1 MIRALTRT
9 TVEENQS
16 DEQGHFHQR
25 RTRTAPEEY
34 VVTSAILFA
43 AIGFVSGV
51 IGLVV
56 SFRGRHVF
64 FVLGPFHLEGV
75 PAGILGVPLMPLV
88 FAVAGILLALIT
100 YLPASWILRRV

>member
-1 MIRALTRT
+1 MNKAISIKGGRVLRLR
-9 TVEENQS
+9 N
-16 DEQGHFHQR
+16 
-25 RTRTAPEEY
+25 Y

-51 IGLVV
+51 IGLVG

-100 YLPASWILRRV
+100 YLPASWILRRVLKPSLRKTVS